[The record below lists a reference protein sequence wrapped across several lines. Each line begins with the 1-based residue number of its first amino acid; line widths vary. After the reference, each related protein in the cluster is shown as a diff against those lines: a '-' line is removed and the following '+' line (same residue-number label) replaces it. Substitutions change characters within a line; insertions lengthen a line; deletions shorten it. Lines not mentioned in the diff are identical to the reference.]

1 MLIRTVLSFSLAII
15 SVAASSF
22 ESTNTN
28 QLFKREDK
36 LPFAT
41 LPNAN
46 CAAPTVCSN
55 IDQNITCRCNDVLTV
70 CENTSGQFCWGSK
83 TLTSNSCPTVPTS
96 CSSEFNGAANCLCSG
111 NQVLCVDSYNHY
123 CYGTYQSEASG
134 GASVVIAPIPDAPSA
149 SSASSASSAAVSA
162 SVPVS
167 AAASASV
174 SGAPAGTI
182 KTNPAPSAPAA
193 SPSVESAATQLS
205 ALKSSVSALLV
216 SLAYFAL
223 Q

>member
-1 MLIRTVLSFSLAII
+1 MLIRTVLTFSLAII

-22 ESTNTN
+22 ESTNN
-28 QLFKREDK
+28 ANRLFKREDK

-46 CAAPTVCSN
+46 CGAPTVCSN

-83 TLTSNSCPTVPTS
+83 TLTSNSCPTIPTS
-96 CSSEFNGAANCLCSG
+96 CSSEFNGTASCLCSG
-111 NQVLCVDSYNHY
+111 SQVLCVDSYNHY
-123 CYGTYQSEASG
+123 CYGTYQTDSTGS
-134 GASVVIAPIPDAPSA
+134 ASVAIAAIPDAG
-149 SSASSASSAAVSA
+149 SSAAVSSAAVSA
-162 SVPVS
+162 SASVPLS

-174 SGAPAGTI
+174 SDALGGTI
-182 KTNPAPSAPAA
+182 KTNPAPTAPAA
-193 SPSVESAATQLS
+193 SPSVESSATQLS
-205 ALKSSVSALLV
+205 ALKASVSALLV
-216 SLAYFAL
+216 SIAYFAL